1 MSTITRIITAVALS
15 SVLFAAAPTAS
26 LAAEKKEKA
35 EKKEGKAKAAPYA
48 GELSAV
54 DKSAKT
60 VTIKT
65 KNTSR
70 VYQINAET
78 RITKAGKPATL
89 DDATVGEPAAAYGT
103 EVAGKY
109 VAQSLRLG
117 AKVDDAPKSEA
128 KPKKK
133 KDGDKK

>member
-1 MSTITRIITAVALS
+1 VTAIALS
-15 SVLFAAAPTAS
+15 SVLFAAPLTSAF
-26 LAAEKKEKA
+26 AAEKKEKA
-35 EKKEGKAKAAPYA
+35 EKKEGKAKGAPYN

-70 VYQINAET
+70 VYQVNAET

-89 DDATVGEPAAAYGT
+89 DDAKVGEPAAAYGT

-109 VAQSLRLG
+109 VAQSLRFG

-133 KDGDKK
+133 KDGDKE